1 MTHNYYYA
9 IMLLILVTL
18 LTIPYASSTIV
29 SFTVVGHLKKW
40 KEIQYPKY
48 FKSMISRIHFGYDL
62 LSDCK
67 THPQCMMLLGFELA
81 SFLIFCYEH
90 INVLFVWILD
100 VLLFLLKFSKMVFLY
115 FYAKRLFNKNKNSLT
130 WAIRSFT
137 YLYTCAHLNVE
148 MFIYLVYCYS

>member
-81 SFLIFCYEH
+81 SFLIDASLVLVCIFCYEH

-130 WAIRSFT
+130 
-137 YLYTCAHLNVE
+137 
-148 MFIYLVYCYS
+148 